1 MPRDNIG
8 DREIIAQ
15 GHNED
20 SEQTRLSGA
29 EVTDVRCVLCA
40 VTLNDSA
47 KYLNHLKSKKHRKN
61 AQSAELDLL
70 RRDWCQK
77 RVLAHGGEEFEGA
90 DGMIVLCRFCNA
102 HFNGRAAFITHL
114 GLKKHKKV
122 LKARASIWHSEEDGS
137 PAPADGA
144 ASAKFVSNGVGER
157 EVDLP
162 DSSPVSAAASWT
174 VVGSLRY
181 GLNEN
186 TSNEDLL
193 GDDGSWCTLCEDM
206 LHMHFP

>member
-20 SEQTRLSGA
+20 SEQTRLSG
-29 EVTDVRCVLCA
+29 VKDTDNRCRMCA
-40 VTLNDSA
+40 LTFNNKEEFV
-47 KYLNHLKSKKHRKN
+47 KHRMSKKHHKN
-61 AQSAELDLL
+61 LLSEEVELL
-70 RRDWCQK
+70 RSDWNQK
-77 RVLAHGGEEFEGA
+77 LLYAHGGEEFERA
-90 DGMIVLCRFCNA
+90 DDIIVHCHFCNA
-102 HFNGRAAFITHL
+102 NFNGRNAFIFHL
-114 GLKKHKKV
+114 SQKKHKK
-122 LKARASIWHSEEDGS
+122 ARARICYSEEDGS

-162 DSSPVSAAASWT
+162 DSSPVSAAACWI

-186 TSNEDLL
+186 TSNEHLL
-193 GDDGSWCTLCEDM
+193 GDDDSWCTVCEHNV
-206 LHMHFP
+206 HMDFP